1 MILMTTFDK
10 QLTLY
15 NILFVYIIFIVMAT
29 TRNTTIYR
37 IEKKTWSRIWR
48 LCFDTIQSVNEYI

>member
-48 LCFDTIQSVNEYI
+48 LCFGTIQSV